1 MFLCVCFVY
10 TQDPLPNSTL
20 HQGSNSSAPDLTQ
33 SVLFTDDT
41 TVIEVRT
48 ATIHFVVKYNL
59 QTRTSSQLYVYVLLI
74 ICAA

>member
-41 TVIEVRT
+41 TVIEVGT
-48 ATIHFVVKYNL
+48 ASIHFVVKYNL
-59 QTRTSSQLYVYVLLI
+59 QTRIRTHHLNYMCMS
-74 ICAA
+74 C